1 MCSKPHPPSNLGC
14 CACPL
19 GEVPLSRLYPCL
31 PKSVDH
37 EVLLEGAEGW
47 QCPPSCPG
55 PWQLTADVWV
65 GTYRTSLQPP
75 AAQPDA
81 IAPEAVGW
89 PVSRD
94 AALLGKGKEE
104 ARRFLW
110 TPGRPR
116 QLLGLRTTSR
126 APSNLLTPSPLSLPP
141 GLHSLQLYRKVGEG
155 APVGQSSGQDLDFSS
170 TPSWAVWPWQ
180 MIRFLWS
187 CFPIWTVKIV
197 AHPSLG
203 SSETETYG
211 CLSSAWPRAGSH

>member
-31 PKSVDH
+31 PKSVAH
-37 EVLLEGAEGW
+37 EVPLEGAEGW

-75 AAQPDA
+75 AAQPEA
-81 IAPEAVGW
+81 IAPEAIGW

-94 AALLGKGKEE
+94 AALLGKGREE

-110 TPGRPR
+110 TPGRPEATAR
-116 QLLGLRTTSR
+116 PEDHLQSSLQ
-126 APSNLLTPSPLSLPP
+126 PSHPLSSFPP
-141 GLHSLQLYRKVGEG
+141 SWS
-155 APVGQSSGQDLDFSS
+155 PFSS
-170 TPSWAVWPWQ
+170 AP
-180 MIRFLWS
+180 
-187 CFPIWTVKIV
+187 
-197 AHPSLG
+197 
-203 SSETETYG
+203 
-211 CLSSAWPRAGSH
+211 